1 MYVSFVLAQR
11 VAPCCEQSVAV
22 PTCHSF
28 DMANSPASSVLAST
42 LRWSMV
48 GREPTTPV
56 HQRDMTVEDD
66 LRTPDRATRPSRA
79 MRSPSGGL
87 DSPQKVTPKNRVTR
101 ASSYKDSP
109 MDVSPMD
116 LPKGKS
122 PKKVTMNDPVKVTP
136 MSLKPDTATR
146 VKPHMSMKV
155 APKESMKK
163 APKKPMKTMKQNSK
177 IMNKKG
183 GKSKPVTAA
192 VKVLKTKFE
201 KKPTKSMK
209 LLKKPASKVRNH
221 DATKAE
227 GNIKFHS
234 KNHKEQLHRFLTGSY
249 QDWVETYDH
258 TTSYV
263 VDGERVECEDWPT
276 WARAELQDA
285 GWVMAERKGN
295 AERWEKAQ

>member
-1 MYVSFVLAQR
+1 
-11 VAPCCEQSVAV
+11 
-22 PTCHSF
+22 
-28 DMANSPASSVLAST
+28 MANSPASSVLSSTT
-42 LRWSMV
+42 LRWSQI

-79 MRSPSGGL
+79 MQSPSGGL
-87 DSPQKVTPKNRVTR
+87 DSPQKVTPKNRATR
-101 ASSYKDSP
+101 ASSY

-155 APKESMKK
+155 TPKKSMKK
-163 APKKPMKTMKQNSK
+163 APKKPMKKAPKNSK

-192 VKVLKTKFE
+192 MKVLKTKFE
-201 KKPTKSMK
+201 KKPTKAMK
-209 LLKKPASKVRNH
+209 LKKPASKVRDH

-227 GNIKFHS
+227 GNIKFHF

-249 QDWVETYDH
+249 QDWVETYDD

-263 VDGERVECEDWPT
+263 VDGERVGCDDWPT